1 MDDVN
6 IEEVE
11 HFVEE
16 SFYKGVRKFSD
27 GEQKKRVRTS
37 LHISSMSYDCSRKLW
52 YEIVT
57 QRDSELDEEG
67 LYRTWIGTKLHETE
81 MFNSKHEIKVKYAS
95 DNFSVKVGGQID
107 EILNYKGKKI
117 IVDKKFVSRLPTEMR
132 EHHKR
137 QVYYYMLLYEHQKK
151 QKIDYVAV
159 FYFLPTV
166 DYRWSK
172 KRYVAFV
179 DEVTEDTRKQYK
191 DRFEQVLKEVSDGL
205 MKNELPPFTVSWYC
219 NYCPFRV
226 ACDKNEKVVE

>member
-1 MDDVN
+1 MDD
-6 IEEVE
+6 ISIKDIE

-16 SFYKGVRKFSD
+16 SFYKGVKKFSD
-27 GEQKKRVRTS
+27 GEQQKRVRTS

-81 MFNSKHEIKVKYAS
+81 MYNSLHEIKVNYKTV
-95 DNFSVKVGGQID
+95 DVDIKVGGQID
-107 EILNYKGKKI
+107 EVLNYQGKRI
-117 IVDKKFVSRLPTEMR
+117 IVDKKFVGRLPTEMW

-137 QVYYYMLLYEHQKK
+137 QVYYYMLLYEQQEKLK
-151 QKIDYVAV
+151 VDYVAI
-159 FYFLPTV
+159 FYFKPTV

-172 KRYVAFV
+172 KRYKAFV
-179 DEVTEDTRKQYK
+179 DEVTDEKRKKYSE
-191 DRFEQVLKEVSDGL
+191 RFNQLIQEVSDGL
-205 MKNELPPFTVSWYC
+205 KKNKLPPVTVSWYC

-226 ACDKNEKVVE
+226 PCDNNRKVIE